1 MARTMPRRRRIKAPE
16 ELHKIE
22 GWLFA
27 ILRFAITPE
36 QTNRAF
42 VMAVARQMDRPGSSF
57 RGTQFG
63 FFVRTS
69 IEFCDAIAA
78 ADHPEKLASLRH
90 QIKRIDNPRLRRAF
104 EGVLE
109 IDWPETPPSA
119 PRGRDRQHL
128 FKGLAPSGRR
138 RDQETSPAPRF
149 ANAGLWFGGRS
160 TFSGA
165 RHGVKLEAADRK
177 RG

>member
-1 MARTMPRRRRIKAPE
+1 MPRRRRIKAPE

-90 QIKRIDNPRLRRAF
+90 QIKRIDNPLACDGRSRAF
-104 EGVLE
+104 LKSIGPKRRQAHRADATVSICLRVWRPA
-109 IDWPETPPSA
+109 DDAATKKRA
-119 PRGRDRQHL
+119 PRPGSPTRVYGLEGDQHL
-128 FKGLAPSGRR
+128 AA
-138 RDQETSPAPRF
+138 RDTA
-149 ANAGLWFGGRS
+149 
-160 TFSGA
+160 
-165 RHGVKLEAADRK
+165 
-177 RG
+177 